1 MKKTQFFALIF
12 SLITTV
18 ILSPSIASAEKVQL
32 TPSQQK
38 QILEIQKDATTKLKA
53 ILTPAQRAQAEAA
66 AKNGDKKVDLK
77 KLMMSGSLLGIHR
90 NGFQRLSRS
99 QSHKAFDFGIE

>member
-1 MKKTQFFALIF
+1 MKKTQLFALIF

-66 AKNGDKKVDLK
+66 VKNGDKKVDLK
-77 KLMMSGSLLGIHR
+77 LTEDQKVKIKKLSEEANQKVNAVLKS
-90 NGFQRLSRS
+90 
-99 QSHKAFDFGIE
+99 K

>member
-32 TPSQQK
+32 TPSQQQ

-53 ILTPAQRAQAEAA
+53 ILTPAQKAQAEAA
-66 AKNGDKKVDLK
+66 AKNGDKKIDLK
-77 KLMMSGSLLGIHR
+77 LTEDQKVKIKKLSEEANKKVNIVL
-90 NGFQRLSRS
+90 
-99 QSHKAFDFGIE
+99 QSK

>member
-12 SLITTV
+12 SLITAV

-53 ILTPAQRAQAEAA
+53 ILTPAQRSQAEAA
-66 AKNGDKKVDLK
+66 VKKGDKKVDLK
-77 KLMMSGSLLGIHR
+77 LTENQKAQIKKLSEDANKQVNAVLKS
-90 NGFQRLSRS
+90 
-99 QSHKAFDFGIE
+99 K

>member
-12 SLITTV
+12 SFITAV
-18 ILSPSIASAEKVQL
+18 ILSPSVANAEKIQL

-66 AKNGDKKVDLK
+66 VKNGEKKVDLK
-77 KLMMSGSLLGIHR
+77 LTEDQKVKIKKLSEEANKKVNAVLKS
-90 NGFQRLSRS
+90 
-99 QSHKAFDFGIE
+99 K